1 MCSYRGFRSLTKE
14 CHAAKLFSKHMKVE
28 EQVGSL
34 SLRFTSLGSTFTLI
48 LLMQLFIMVGIM
60 MRRGLKLFNRCMR
73 ARVVELNVK

>member
-1 MCSYRGFRSLTKE
+1 
-14 CHAAKLFSKHMKVE
+14 
-28 EQVGSL
+28 
-34 SLRFTSLGSTFTLI
+34 